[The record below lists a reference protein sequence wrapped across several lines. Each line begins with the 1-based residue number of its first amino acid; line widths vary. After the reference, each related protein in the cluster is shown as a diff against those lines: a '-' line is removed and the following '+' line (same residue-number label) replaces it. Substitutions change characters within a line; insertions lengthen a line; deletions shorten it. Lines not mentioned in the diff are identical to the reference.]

1 MRKLNWLNFVIVM
14 VILFFCKS
22 ICIYIYFIINN
33 VLVFVILFYFRF
45 SNTSLIYILKSFK
58 NLNICDEV

>member
-22 ICIYIYFIINN
+22 IYIYFIINN

>member
-22 ICIYIYFIINN
+22 IYIYFIINN

-45 SNTSLIYILKSFK
+45 SNISLIYILKSFK
-58 NLNICDEV
+58 NLNICDDFF